1 LALRERGANLKAC
14 AQARRAGTMSPRV
27 QSGIGVALLLLIFAI
42 VTWRALI
49 S

>member
-1 LALRERGANLKAC
+1 MSAAPTWNRAHKHEG
-14 AQARRAGTMSPRV
+14 AGTMSPRV
-27 QSGIGVALLLLIFAI
+27 QSEIGVALLLMIFAI